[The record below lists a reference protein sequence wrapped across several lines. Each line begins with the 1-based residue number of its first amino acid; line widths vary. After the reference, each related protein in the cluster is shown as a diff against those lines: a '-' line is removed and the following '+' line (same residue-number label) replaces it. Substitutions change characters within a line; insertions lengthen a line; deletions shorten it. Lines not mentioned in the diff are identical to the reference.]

1 MSENK
6 TNKPSS
12 AAEDDYRMSFM
23 PQVHRIGRLTMALA
37 LVLSFLPVLYFI
49 FIKGYTLPVSMYV
62 SGAISI
68 SAIGIGMWLSEPE
81 AYWPVLGSAGTY
93 IAYLSGNVG
102 GMRFPVATTVQKNMK
117 ADITTPRGQVV
128 TIVGIVASV
137 VANLIILLIIVL
149 AGEWILSVLPEV
161 VTAAFSFVVI
171 SMLGA
176 MLVMNIQGRGGL
188 KAIPTI
194 LPYVILAI
202 IVWYLCNKVF
212 ANMFGW
218 GMAISVGGSVA
229 LSYVKYRN
237 DLKKAETAADSK

>member
-6 TNKPSS
+6 TSLSP
-12 AAEDDYRMSFM
+12 AEEDYKNNFM
-23 PQVHRIGRLTMALA
+23 PQVHRIGRGTMTLA
-37 LVLSFLPVLYFI
+37 MILSFLPVAYFI
-49 FIKGYTLPVSMYV
+49 IVKGYSLPFSTYLAGIVSV
-62 SGAISI
+62 SS
-68 SAIGIGMWLSEPE
+68 IGIGMWLSEPE

-117 ADITTPRGQVV
+117 ADITTPKGQVV

-137 VANLIILLIIVL
+137 VANLIILLVIVL
-149 AGEWILSVLPEV
+149 AGEKILSVLPDV

-176 MLVMNIQGRGGL
+176 MMIMNIQGRGGM
-188 KAIPTI
+188 KAVPGI
-194 LPYVILAI
+194 LPYIAI
-202 IVWYLCNKVF
+202 AIVVWIFCNKVF

-218 GMAISVGGSVA
+218 GMAISVGASVA
-229 LSYVKYRN
+229 FGYTRYRS
-237 DLKKAETAADSK
+237 DLKKSEAAPAK